1 MKNVL
6 SNLSNLS
13 KADVDKLVRV
23 PVDLSKLND
32 AVKNDVY
39 KTDAYKAKVKDIEHK
54 IADITKLAANTT
66 LNAKLYG
73 VKSEIHSITN
83 SATTAA
89 LNGVKTKIS
98 NITNLTTTTALT
110 AVENKISDHS
120 KYITTPDFNKL
131 TAENFAARLAQANL
145 ASILLIS

>member
-6 SNLSNLS
+6 SNFSNLSNLS
-13 KADVDKLVRV
+13 RADVNKLVRV

-39 KTDAYKAKVKDIEHK
+39 KTDVYKAKFKDIEHK
-54 IADITKLAANTT
+54 IPDITKLATNTT

-83 SATTAA
+83 SATT
-89 LNGVKTKIS
+89 LFLMLK
-98 NITNLTTTTALT
+98 
-110 AVENKISDHS
+110 
-120 KYITTPDFNKL
+120 
-131 TAENFAARLAQANL
+131 
-145 ASILLIS
+145 